1 MDDSITAASQRPSFL
16 EALEEHIEAITERDI
31 DRFAATLA
39 QTDVRFVGGDG
50 RIIEGRE
57 NAIAAHRDWF
67 MDDTWTFSPEIV
79 WTREEAG
86 AAWALTRVTYRA
98 AAGERQFNLLF
109 LFVQENGDWRLVYDQ
124 NTPIP

>member
-1 MDDSITAASQRPSFL
+1 MRTASFL
-16 EALEEHIEAITERDI
+16 EALDEHLEAINERDI

-39 QTDVRFVGGDG
+39 QNDVRFVGGDG

-67 MDDTWTFSPEIV
+67 LDDTWVFEPELL

-86 AAWALTRVTYRA
+86 AAWALTRITYREPG
-98 AAGERQFNLLF
+98 GERQFLLLF
-109 LFVQENGDWRLVYDQ
+109 LFAQENGEWRLVYDQ
-124 NTPIP
+124 NTAIP